1 MLLIRAA
8 KICNG
13 PEALQLERRLSSQ
26 IRAELVSRSRYKMA
40 GELRDYSRIYSAI
53 GFARS
58 LFPGSG
64 GSALSLCSPVS
75 HSVPV
80 EAS

>member
-1 MLLIRAA
+1 MR
-8 KICNG
+8 
-13 PEALQLERRLSSQ
+13 LQRN
-26 IRAELVSRSRYKMA
+26 
-40 GELRDYSRIYSAI
+40 SAD

-64 GSALSLCSPVS
+64 GSALSLSWPVS

-80 EAS
+80 DAS